1 MNIGG
6 LLISQAQNSPSKPA
20 LFFNN
25 KAISFTEL
33 KDSSFRLANTLSNK
47 LGLKRQEKVAVY
59 LPNSIEYVYSYLALW
74 SVGATVVPLDFM
86 LTEEELVSCI
96 FHSQARILIA
106 KPRHNISFASIKEKC
121 PTLEK
126 IVLCSEEVSPFLAF
140 QQLLQ
145 QCDSAPVNIEIPD
158 KEYAIIFYTSGTTG
172 KPKGVLVNYLQLSAP
187 AKAMKY
193 FVDLGE
199 KDTAVCALPLS
210 HLGGLVYLQSLI
222 YLRASVVLL
231 ERFIPFE
238 FLKNVQRYNASCFWI
253 VPSMYYA
260 LLQLKEFEN
269 LDLSSLQWVVCFGAP
284 SSPEQ
289 LRKFHR
295 YCPQADFI
303 NGWGM
308 TETNAPTVVIPKGS
322 QKLESIGRP
331 APWIEVDI
339 FDEQDCRVPRGK
351 IGEIV
356 VKSWVVTDGYYKD
369 PELTALTMRNGWFHT
384 GDLGRFDEEGFL
396 YIAGRKK
403 EMIKVGG
410 EIVFEPEVEQ
420 VLLTHPEVREVAVIG
435 VKDELRGEVPKAF
448 TVAKEGAS
456 LGAEDLRYFCRER
469 LAHYKIPHSF
479 EFRDSLPK
487 TRSGKIDKEALRKEG
502 YIG

>member
-1 MNIGG
+1 MNIGA
-6 LLISQAQNSPSKPA
+6 LLISQANQKPSEPS

-25 KAISFTEL
+25 KALSFKEL
-33 KDSSFRLANTLSNK
+33 MDSAFRLANALSK
-47 LGLKRQEKVAVY
+47 ELGLKRQDRVAVY

-74 SVGATVVPLDFM
+74 SLGATVVPLDFM
-86 LTEEELVSCI
+86 LTEEELVSCVS
-96 FHSQARILIA
+96 HSQARLLIA
-106 KPRHNISFASIKEKC
+106 KPKHNIPFASIKEKC
-121 PTLEK
+121 PGLER
-126 IVLCSEEVSPFLAF
+126 IVLCCEEASPFLSF
-140 QQLLQ
+140 QGLLQ
-145 QCDSAPVNIEIPD
+145 RNDSSPVSIEVSD

-187 AKAMKY
+187 AKAMQY

-199 KDTAVCALPLS
+199 KDMALCALPLS

-222 YLRASVVLL
+222 YLRASTVLL
-231 ERFIPFE
+231 DRFIPFE
-238 FLKNVQRYNASCFWI
+238 FLKNVQRYKVTCFWI

-303 NGWGM
+303 HGWGM

-322 QKLESIGRP
+322 KKIESIGRP
-331 APWIEVDI
+331 APWIEVDV
-339 FDEQDCRVPRGK
+339 FDNEDRRVPKGE

-410 EIVFEPEVEQ
+410 EIVFEPEIEQ
-420 VLLTHPEVREVAVIG
+420 VLLSHPAVREAAVIG
-435 VKDELRGEVPKAF
+435 IKDTLRGEVPKAF
-448 TVAKEGAS
+448 TVAKEGVS

-469 LAHYKIPHSF
+469 LAHYKIPHFF

-502 YIG
+502 CTG